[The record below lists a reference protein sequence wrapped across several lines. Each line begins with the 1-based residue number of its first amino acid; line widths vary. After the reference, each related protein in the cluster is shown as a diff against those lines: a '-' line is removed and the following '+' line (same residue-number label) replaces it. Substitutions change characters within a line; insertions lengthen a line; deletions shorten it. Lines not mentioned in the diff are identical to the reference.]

1 MLDLRCSKTKFEKQ
15 TLLVQNCGEL
25 LSSLRESSDYARAN
39 VWHGYQYLRH
49 LISWKN
55 TGNPTKLNIE
65 ADGSIECTGT
75 QHALEE
81 AHSKIPYKA
90 SFKFTNNPRIQGP
103 SGAIAMVLSDS
114 FEQRV

>member
-1 MLDLRCSKTKFEKQ
+1 M
-15 TLLVQNCGEL
+15 
-25 LSSLRESSDYARAN
+25 
-39 VWHGYQYLRH
+39 
-49 LISWKN
+49 ISWKN